1 MTIYISSKMAEMKK
15 CSKCRKVK
23 ANAEFKGENKTCIA
37 CLANM
42 AEYAKNNP
50 EKMREKSKR
59 NYDKNRDTITEQK
72 REKRKEK
79 VWCDCC
85 KIEVRKDGWQD
96 HIATDIHRHYMDL
109 EEGDVMRQE
118 GKVWCETCKVLI
130 TKKSFS
136 EHKKSKRHLRWL
148 NLMNT

>member
-1 MTIYISSKMAEMKK
+1 MAEIEK
-15 CSKCRKVK
+15 CSRCHKDK
-23 ANAEFKGENKTCIA
+23 ANDEFKEGRKTCIT

-42 AEYAKNNP
+42 AEYQKNNP
-50 EKMREKSKR
+50 EKMRENTKR
-59 NYDKNRDTITEQK
+59 HYDKKRERITEQK
-72 REKRKEK
+72 REKQKEK
-79 VWCDCC
+79 VWCNCC

-96 HIATDIHRHYMDL
+96 HIATDIHRHYMEL

-118 GKVWCETCKVLI
+118 GKLWCETCKVLI
-130 TKKSFS
+130 SKKSFS